1 MSRSRSRSSSSQSV
15 PDTIL
20 DDLTEDEP
28 DENELLKMLE
38 EFDSQDTDIE
48 ERRAT
53 CCLQLD
59 QTFHPLR
66 AMPKGLDDDKLWR
79 TLKHFAK
86 KAYLEVVELYWP
98 GEGEDQKRHRQNAR
112 RQIEAYTEQNGFFEP
127 MMLPH
132 MKDCCQDSTFD
143 SFANPDTD
151 RPIPLWNIWRS
162 SSLNAP
168 ELVHVMQKNV
178 GLVERM
184 NGLLWRTGG
193 NTRRNNLS
201 IAARRDIATVADKVR
216 KLRLGA
222 PAKAKLLSSTCWA
235 PPGTVCEHEEGGGDF
250 DSDAEGANSDMEPE
264 LVDSG
269 LQPLVVEEG
278 EHWDSETSS
287 SDSSSSSSVSD
298 DDL

>member
-1 MSRSRSRSSSSQSV
+1 V
-15 PDTIL
+15 VNFL
-20 DDLTEDEP
+20 
-28 DENELLKMLE
+28 
-38 EFDSQDTDIE
+38 E
-48 ERRAT
+48 ERRAKG
-53 CCLQLD
+53 CVQLD
-59 QTFHPLR
+59 QTWNPSR
-66 AMPKGLDDDKLWR
+66 AMPKDLHDDKLWR
-79 TLKHFAK
+79 TLMHFAK
-86 KAYLEVVELYWP
+86 KAYLEVVQLYWP

-112 RQIEAYTEQNGFFEP
+112 RQMEAYTEQNGVFDSSS
-127 MMLPH
+127 LPH
-132 MKDCCQDSTFD
+132 MKDWWEDSTFD

-162 SSLNAP
+162 SNLNAP
-168 ELVHVMQKNV
+168 ELVHVMQKIC
-178 GLVERM
+178 GMHGAQSPVERM

-201 IAARRDIATVADKVR
+201 IASRREIATVADKVR

-222 PAKAKLLSSTCWA
+222 PARAKLLSSTCWA
-235 PPGTVCEHEEGGGDF
+235 LPGTVCEHEEGIGDS

-278 EHWDSETSS
+278 ENWDSETSS
-287 SDSSSSSSVSD
+287 SDSSSSSSISD